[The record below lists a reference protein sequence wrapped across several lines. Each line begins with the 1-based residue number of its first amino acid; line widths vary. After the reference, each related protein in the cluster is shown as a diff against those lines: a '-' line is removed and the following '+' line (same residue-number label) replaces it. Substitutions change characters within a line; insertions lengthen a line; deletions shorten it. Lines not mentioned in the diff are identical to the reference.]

1 MLKHL
6 QFLKAMNCFGRKSKE
21 AAAIGHG
28 NHVMSKVNF
37 YIKAHKRWQSV
48 LNIHPVCL
56 KNSDLSKMQTSIL
69 FSNVF
74 CSIKVYWQNLV
85 NSPVGTFKAL
95 WVGHAVWLLKK
106 LCYKYCSTKGSWA
119 FCIFIGHSYL
129 R

>member
-56 KNSDLSKMQTSIL
+56 KNSDLSKMQTLQYYFLMYFVQL
-69 FSNVF
+69 F
-74 CSIKVYWQNLV
+74 KVYWPNL

-95 WVGHAVWLLKK
+95 
-106 LCYKYCSTKGSWA
+106 
-119 FCIFIGHSYL
+119 
-129 R
+129 